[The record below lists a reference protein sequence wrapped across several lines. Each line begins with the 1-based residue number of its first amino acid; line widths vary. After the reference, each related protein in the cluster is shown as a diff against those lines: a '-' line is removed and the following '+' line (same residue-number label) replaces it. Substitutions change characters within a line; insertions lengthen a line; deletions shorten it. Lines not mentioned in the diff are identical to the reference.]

1 VSEQEAAAGGAAGVK
16 EVRTMIG
23 ATTGWFWGGC
33 ALMMLVMMV
42 WMIPMMGRGHGH
54 SGHTGHGW
62 TDDPERTLADRLAR
76 GEIDTEEYERRL
88 EALRHTDHPAHI

>member
-1 VSEQEAAAGGAAGVK
+1 
-16 EVRTMIG
+16 MIG
-23 ATTGWFWGGC
+23 ATAGWFWGGC

-54 SGHTGHGW
+54 HGHGGQGW
-62 TDDPERTLADRLAR
+62 SDDPERTLADRLAR

-88 EALRHTDHPAHI
+88 EALQHTDHPAHV